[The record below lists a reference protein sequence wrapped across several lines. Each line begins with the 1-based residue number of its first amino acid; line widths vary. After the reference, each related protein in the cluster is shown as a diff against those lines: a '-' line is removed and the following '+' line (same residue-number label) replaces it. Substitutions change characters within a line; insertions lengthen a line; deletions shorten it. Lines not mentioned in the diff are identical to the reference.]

1 MSSKHAYS
9 LLQKV
14 SAISSKTEK
23 ERELACYWK
32 NKDNTVFRF
41 ACLQALDPFITFGV
55 SKMPKVNYGTEQ
67 FNNDTY
73 TMLKRL
79 QGRELTGNAAKSA
92 IEIEL
97 GRLDFESGELLK
109 GILTGKLGGGF
120 TANTINK
127 IEPGAIYLFKMCL
140 ASKFS
145 DLVDKIT
152 QEAWERGIYGEVK
165 EDGVR
170 GLFMQIKKFNPVS
183 RNGLPL
189 NSNQAIREEVRKFL
203 SEWSIF
209 FGKDSVLPNAYKS
222 FLDGPMNLDCEL
234 VESNDDFND
243 TVGSARSKDES
254 RAKTM
259 QVKVID
265 VLSQGELDSGTS
277 MFQYIQ
283 RREMLEHFFD
293 VLGYN
298 FPNIQL
304 IDRFKFHSEE
314 EAEVKFEELKAAGK
328 EGLIVKLDEGFWEQK
343 RSKHWLKIKDKN
355 YADLVVKSLE
365 EGDAN
370 GKYVGL
376 MGAAVCDYVNSK
388 GETVEVKIGGGW
400 SLKQRAELW
409 AAFTGEPVKYSTTD
423 KGVVTEH
430 VAIPEECE
438 NPVGWLIEVAYHQET
453 KDGSLRHP
461 NFVRRRTDKDA
472 SEGQGS

>member
-1 MSSKHAYS
+1 MSSKHAYALIQALAS
-9 LLQKV
+9 
-14 SAISSKTEK
+14 ISSKTEK
-23 ERELACYWK
+23 ERELSAYWANSD
-32 NKDNTVFRF
+32 NKTFRF
-41 ACLQALDPFITFGV
+41 ACRQALDPFITFGLN
-55 SKMPKVNYGTEQ
+55 KMPKVKYGTEE
-67 FNNDTY
+67 FNNDTF

-79 QGRELTGNAAKSA
+79 QSRELSGDAAKNA
-92 IEIEL
+92 LKLEL
-97 GRLDFESGELLK
+97 ERLDFESGELLK
-109 GILTGKLGGGF
+109 GIITGKLGGGF

-127 IEPGAIYLFKMCL
+127 IAPGTIFLFKMCL

-152 QEAWERGIYGEVK
+152 PEAWERGVSGEVK

-170 GLFMQIKKFNPVS
+170 GMFMQIKQFHPVS

-189 NSNQAIREEVRKFL
+189 NSNQAIRDEVEKFL

-209 FGKDSVLPNAYKS
+209 FGNAGLSSVYES
-222 FLDGPMNLDCEL
+222 FVDGPMCLDCEI
-234 VESNDDFND
+234 VELNDDFND

-254 RAKTM
+254 RAKTL

-265 VLSQGELDSGTS
+265 VISQEELDAGKSL
-277 MFQYIQ
+277 YRYDE
-283 RREMLEHFFD
+283 RRDMLEHFFE
-293 VLGYN
+293 VLGHN

-304 IDRFKFHSEE
+304 IDRFTFHSEE

-328 EGLIVKLDEGFWEQK
+328 EGLIVKLDEGHWEQK
-343 RSKHWLKIKDKN
+343 RSKFWLKIKDKN
-355 YADLVVKSLE
+355 YADLVVKALE

-388 GETVEVKIGGGW
+388 GDTVEVKIGGGW
-400 SLKQRAELW
+400 SLKQRAEYW
-409 AAFTGEPVKYSTTD
+409 AAFTGEPVKYTTTD

-430 VAIPEECE
+430 VAVPEECE
-438 NPVGWLIEVAYHQET
+438 NPVGWLIEVSYHQET

-472 SEGQGS
+472 SEGQGC